1 MITETSGSRGPE
13 GDAVPAFV
21 TGGRDRRPHESE
33 HGCATTAADVRRYG
47 GQTIATR
54 KARRRRQFLDA
65 ATRVCAERGCF
76 GCSLSDICASA
87 SLSKRQFYEEFH
99 TLDEVLVAA
108 YARIQDRAAVAVAR
122 ALADQTGPVELVVA
136 LRAALIAYFAAIES
150 EPHGARFALLE
161 VSGVGELAQQQCRAH
176 AHRWAGHIRSFLA
189 ARGSRP
195 ADDTVGL
202 LTATVNAVA
211 REGLSCVPELPPS
224 SLIELLTSMAMLV
237 VTRGASADHE
247 AVDS

>member
-33 HGCATTAADVRRYG
+33 HADVRRYG
-47 GQTIATR
+47 GQPVATR
-54 KARRRRQFLDA
+54 KARRRSRFLDA
-65 ATRVCAERGCF
+65 ATRICAERGSF
-76 GCSLSDICASA
+76 GCSLSDVCASA

-122 ALADQTGPVELVVA
+122 ALADQTGPAEPVAA
-136 LRAALIAYFAAIES
+136 LRAALTAYFAAIES
-150 EPHGARFALLE
+150 EPYGARFALLE

-176 AHRWAGHIRSFLA
+176 AHRWAGHIQSFLA
-189 ARGSRP
+189 ASGSRP
-195 ADDTVGL
+195 SDDTVAL

-211 REGLSCVPELPPS
+211 REGLSCELPPS
-224 SLIELLTSMAMLV
+224 SLVELLTNMAMPV
-237 VTRGASADHE
+237 ITRGASADHG
-247 AVDS
+247 AADS